1 VDLDPTLRVGTAPYT
16 LHLAFYVIVRRVGQV
31 PVHLTSNILR
41 WVCRYHDKCHGGEI
55 YQSIEALDR
64 QGMQIIEAQDAKAFA
79 QYQRDFGNTICGRHA
94 IAVLLN
100 AIAALPPPKRF
111 SLKFVRYEQSSRCRT
126 PDDSSVSYATAVACP
141 SCTGW
146 PTPTPA
152 ERCLPLSK
160 ERVT

>member
-1 VDLDPTLRVGTAPYT
+1 
-16 LHLAFYVIVRRVGQV
+16 
-31 PVHLTSNILR
+31 
-41 WVCRYHDKCHGGEI
+41 
-55 YQSIEALDR
+55 
-64 QGMQIIEAQDAKAFA
+64 MQIIEAQDAKAFA